1 MKRRKEER
9 MKGGQTAAFFTSVR
23 YALVSLMAGV
33 TPAVSALDPRPRA
46 TGEVGVGIGVS
57 AVRTIGV
64 VGVVER
70 RGGDCARGPDRG
82 ARDAGSGVSRGA
94 DRPAVVAPMMVAI
107 VRHDRRGQC

>member
-1 MKRRKEER
+1 
-9 MKGGQTAAFFTSVR
+9 
-23 YALVSLMAGV
+23 SLLAGV

-46 TGEVGVGIGVS
+46 TGEVWVGIAVS

-107 VRHDRRGQC
+107 VPRHDRRGQCGRDQHGGCYDRQALHGLPPW